1 MELNVNHEKNYLM
14 KIFKI
19 TLLIALFITLFSSC
33 TEQDLQED
41 DLLIEDTTTVLF
53 TDGNGVER

>member
-1 MELNVNHEKNYLM
+1 M